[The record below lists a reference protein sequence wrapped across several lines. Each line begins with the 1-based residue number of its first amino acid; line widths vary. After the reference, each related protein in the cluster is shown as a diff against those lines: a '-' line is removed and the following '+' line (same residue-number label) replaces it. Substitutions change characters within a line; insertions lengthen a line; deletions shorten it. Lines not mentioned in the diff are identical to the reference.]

1 MGKDEQNPFGGG
13 NPNGLY
19 VPITD
24 DERDAIGRAAER
36 GVVVKIR
43 GLGVFPST
51 SLVVGDARVSV
62 GFTAKVDEPKTL
74 TEFSHSVETD
84 DGIVLAAETIPCLQQ
99 GRPMILLPGEEVEM
113 ELHLSLTHLDPKL
126 LRCLRPK
133 ATGLTSR
140 RIDPVTG
147 DFTFA
152 GNMRLTDDQR
162 QLLALLPESRRA
174 K

>member
-1 MGKDEQNPFGGG
+1 MGRDDQNPFGGG

-19 VPITD
+19 VPLTD

-36 GVVVKIR
+36 GVVVKVR

-51 SLVVGDARVSV
+51 SVVVGDARVSV
-62 GFTAKVDEPKTL
+62 GFTVKVDAPTTL
-74 TEFSHSVETD
+74 AEFSHSVETD
-84 DGIVLAAETIPCLQQ
+84 DGIVLATETIPCLQQ
-99 GRPMILLPGEEVEM
+99 GKPMILLPGEEVEM

-126 LRCLRPK
+126 LRALRPK

-140 RIDPVTG
+140 RLDRDTG
-147 DFTFA
+147 DFSFA
-152 GNMRLTDDQR
+152 GNMLLTDEQR
-162 QLLALLPESRRA
+162 RLLALLPESRQA